1 MVNIMNKIKW
11 QKVYQNNQRLDS
23 IFYQKYSSDNDL
35 YRKNCIEILVE
46 LGEFVNE
53 SKVFKY
59 WTNKTPNK
67 NKILEEYAD
76 VITMCLYFM
85 NEFKMELDDRYL
97 HIGSNDILEVIN
109 YLFNKMS
116 LLMNNN
122 DQELLKDIFGN
133 VLYLGKILEFSEEEI
148 IDVIN
153 KKHQIIEE
161 RLKSDY

>member
-1 MVNIMNKIKW
+1 MNKIKW

-85 NEFKMELDDRYL
+85 NEFKMEMDDNYCHL
-97 HIGSNDILEVIN
+97 ESIDILEIIN
-109 YLFNKMS
+109 YLYYKMS